1 MGFLKKYYYVYVLVL
16 AVAFAAAWFTADRI
30 TAVDAA
36 MQDSSTPVV
45 IIDPGHGGEDGGA
58 ISCTGVQE
66 SQLNLEI
73 SLRLNDLCHLM
84 GISTQM
90 VRTQDKA
97 VYSQGCSTIS
107 EKKVSDLK
115 NRVALVNDTPGA
127 LLVSIHQN
135 MFSDP
140 KYSGAQVFYAG
151 TEGSRQ
157 LAESIQS
164 LLCVHVDPDNHRE
177 CKPASAVYL
186 MEHIH
191 CTGVLIECGFL
202 SNSDEEQLLRTPE
215 YQKKLACAICAGLY
229 PYITEENG
237 NNEV

>member
-1 MGFLKKYYYVYVLVL
+1 MRFLKKYYYVYVMVL
-16 AVAFAAAWFTADRI
+16 AVAVAAAWFTADRI

-36 MQDSSTPVV
+36 LQASAAPVI

-73 SLRLNDLCHLM
+73 SLRLNDLCHLLGM
-84 GISTQM
+84 STRM

-97 VYSQGCSTIS
+97 VYSQGCTTIS

-140 KYSGAQVFYAG
+140 KYSGAQVFYAD
-151 TEGSRQ
+151 TAGSKA
-157 LAESIQS
+157 LAQAIQS
-164 LLCVHVDPDNHRE
+164 LLCQQVDPDNRRE

-186 MEHIH
+186 MEHIR

-202 SNSDEEQLLRTPE
+202 SNADEEQLLRTPD